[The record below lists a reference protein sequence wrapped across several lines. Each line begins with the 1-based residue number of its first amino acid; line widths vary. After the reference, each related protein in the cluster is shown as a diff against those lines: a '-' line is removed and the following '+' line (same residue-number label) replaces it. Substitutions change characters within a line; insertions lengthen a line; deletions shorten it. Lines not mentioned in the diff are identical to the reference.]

1 MKPTKEELY
10 RLAKAGEFVLVP
22 MYYYVD
28 KDGEKVY
35 DTDLM
40 FQHFE
45 EEIEEIKHNER
56 EQGS

>member
-45 EEIEEIKHNER
+45 EEIEELHYER
-56 EQGS
+56 EQRS

>member
-1 MKPTKEELY
+1 MKPSKEELY
-10 RLAKAGEFVLVP
+10 HLGEFVLVP

-45 EEIEEIKHNER
+45 EEIENLKDYNER
-56 EQGS
+56 E

>member
-1 MKPTKEELY
+1 MKTTPAT
-10 RLAKAGEFVLVP
+10 FVGADEAEYILVP

-28 KDGEKVY
+28 KDGERVY

-45 EEIEEIKHNER
+45 EEIEEIKYNER
-56 EQGS
+56 EQRS

>member
-1 MKPTKEELY
+1 MKPSKEELY
-10 RLAKAGEFVLVP
+10 CLAKAGEFVLVP

-45 EEIEEIKHNER
+45 EEIENLKDYNER
-56 EQGS
+56 E

>member
-1 MKPTKEELY
+1 MKPSKEELY

-45 EEIEEIKHNER
+45 EEIEELHHER

>member
-1 MKPTKEELY
+1 MTH
-10 RLAKAGEFVLVP
+10 GEQKMDDHDEVLKVP

-28 KDGEKVY
+28 KDGDRVY

-45 EEIEEIKHNER
+45 ELIEELHNER
-56 EQGS
+56 EQRS

>member
-10 RLAKAGEFVLVP
+10 RLAKAGEFILVP

-45 EEIEEIKHNER
+45 EEIEELRHER
-56 EQGS
+56 EQRS

>member
-45 EEIEEIKHNER
+45 EEIEELRYER
-56 EQGS
+56 EQRS

>member
-1 MKPTKEELY
+1 MKPDKEDLY

-45 EEIEEIKHNER
+45 ELIEELHNER